1 MPACRSTYKPL
12 KRPLLQWDCDLPLVL
27 LTYPAFLLAFS
38 VASVLAA
45 AAGVILNGVR
55 DMARRL
61 LPASGLLLMAVS
73 LLLVLPELGHAIG
86 WANAAW
92 AFGGAV
98 VFVWVVDKFLYPVC
112 PSCAHS
118 HDHDDCA
125 TRLHGFAPP
134 LMIAML
140 VHNAFDG
147 WMLSLG
153 QGTADSAHAL
163 SLGVIAH
170 KIPECFA
177 FGAIIAASVRTRS
190 RALAAAVLTQAG
202 TLGGAA
208 LHRAAAEWLSPAW
221 IAVLLA
227 IGGGVFFYLGFHA
240 VHGEWKR
247 RAAAHPVRLS

>member
-1 MPACRSTYKPL
+1 
-12 KRPLLQWDCDLPLVL
+12 VFF
-27 LTYPAFLLAFS
+27 TYPSFLIAFCLAS
-38 VASVLAA
+38 ALAA
-45 AAGVILNGVR
+45 ATGVLLNGVR

-61 LPASGLLLMAVS
+61 LPTSGVLLIGVS
-73 LLLVLPELGHAIG
+73 LLLVFPELAHAVG

-92 AFGGAV
+92 ALAAAV
-98 VFVWVVDKFLYPVC
+98 AFVWVIDKFLYPVC

-118 HDHDDCA
+118 HHHEDCT

-134 LMIAML
+134 LVIAML
-140 VHNAFDG
+140 VHNVFDG

-153 QGTADSAHAL
+153 QTTADSVHAL

-177 FGAIIAASVRTRS
+177 FGAIIAAAVQTRR
-190 RALAAAVLTQAG
+190 RALAAAIVTQAG
-202 TLGGAA
+202 TLAGASI
-208 LHRAAAEWLSPAW
+208 HQAAAGWLSPVW

-247 RAAAHPVRLS
+247 RTAAHAVKA